1 MDLTTLLAMF
11 SFSLAMSITPGPVNM
26 MIISSG
32 VNHGFKITVPF
43 ISGATIG
50 FTLLLILIGFG
61 LMNIVNH
68 FPFLLFFME
77 VLGASFIIYMGYKIA
92 TSRADITVKNQEK
105 KVPKFYEGF
114 LLQWLNPKAWIA
126 CVSGVSMFVSSDTAF
141 LAFVLNLLYC
151 MLCLSILLG
160 STRSKSNDISKHTY
174 KTKIFQYN
182 HGSNTHNL
190 SKLVN
195 CHEGNVS
202 ARCIRKKGTSL
213 NSLRN
218 ILFF

>member
-1 MDLTTLLAMF
+1 MDLMTLLAMF

-32 VNHGFKITVPF
+32 VNHGFKKTVPF

-68 FPFLLFFME
+68 FPFLLSFME

-126 CVSGVSMFVSSDTAF
+126 CVSGVSMFVSSNSTF
-141 LAFVLNLLYC
+141 LVFVLIYFTVCYASLSFWGVLGQKATIFLNTPVKLKYFNITMGGILIISASLLIV
-151 MLCLSILLG
+151 MKMI
-160 STRSKSNDISKHTY
+160 
-174 KTKIFQYN
+174 
-182 HGSNTHNL
+182 
-190 SKLVN
+190 
-195 CHEGNVS
+195 
-202 ARCIRKKGTSL
+202 
-213 NSLRN
+213 
-218 ILFF
+218 